1 MSRQRRKQRRNA
13 ARRPWW
19 RPLVGLGLLAGWLA
33 ASKRGR
39 QAVKAAKEHHQ
50 EDTVPDDNALPQD
63 LFHQPRPAILDRPDD
78 EGLRTS
84 TTSRSSLDSWEAF
97 LRDRQQLLDHLTTP
111 HNDGPP
117 YLEADRA
124 SLNRW
129 HWERHGSDSATFLHA
144 HPVQV

>member
-1 MSRQRRKQRRNA
+1 MRRA
-13 ARRPWW
+13 AGDPNNPPSTRSFTHKPE
-19 RPLVGLGLLAGWLA
+19 ATA
-33 ASKRGR
+33 
-39 QAVKAAKEHHQ
+39 QTDEHHQ

-97 LRDRQQLLDHLTTP
+97 LRDRQQLLDHLTST
-111 HNDGPP
+111 HDDGPP

-129 HWERHGSDSATFLHA
+129 HWERHGSDLATFLHA